1 MLWYKTWQETRTRL
15 MIGAAALGWVC
26 VAIVLTQKGNRA
38 HAVPPLTYPAYIW
51 KAVYK
56 GYVRDFFTFLVIVLG
71 GGGLLQERAHGTAG
85 FTLALPVS
93 RIRLMMVRA
102 AVGLAEVA
110 LLSLAPAIVVCAFS
124 PVMGEHY
131 QLAQALQF
139 SLLWTAG
146 GAIVLGAAVLLST
159 VVASEYSAWIA
170 CFLSIMLYSA
180 AVNVTALQQ
189 FPWLN
194 FFKIMSG
201 ADMPYFSSASHLLTG
216 PLPWAM
222 LLAMTAVAMGFIAMA
237 GRFTQKRDY

>member
-1 MLWYKTWQETRTRL
+1 MLWYKTWRETRTRL

-38 HAVPPLTYPAYIW
+38 HAEPPLTYVAYIW

-56 GYVRDFFTFLVIVLG
+56 GYVRDFFTIIVIVLG

-93 RIRLMMVRA
+93 RTRLMMTRA
-102 AVGLAEVA
+102 AVGLVEVA
-110 LLSLAPAIVVCAFS
+110 LLAVVPAVVVCAFS
-124 PVMGEHY
+124 PAMGEHY

-146 GAIVLGAAVLLST
+146 GAVVFGAAVLLST
-159 VVASEYSAWIA
+159 VLAGEYSAWIA
-170 CFLSIMLYSA
+170 CFLCMMLYSA

-189 FPWLN
+189 FPRLN

-201 ADMPYFSSASHLLTG
+201 ADMPYFASASHLLTG
-216 PLPWAM
+216 PLPWAP
-222 LLAMTAVAMGFIAMA
+222 LLAMAAVAMGLIALA

>member
-1 MLWYKTWQETRTRL
+1 MLWYKTWRETRTRL

-38 HAVPPLTYPAYIW
+38 DVQPPLTYAAYIW

-56 GYVRDFFTFLVIVLG
+56 GYVRDFFTIMVIVLG
-71 GGGLLQERAHGTAG
+71 GGSLLQERAHGTAG

-93 RIRLMMVRA
+93 RIRLMTVRA
-102 AVGLAEVA
+102 GVGLGEVA
-110 LLSLAPAIVVCAFS
+110 LLALVPVIVVCGFS

-131 QLAQALQF
+131 QLGQALQF

-146 GAIVLGAAVLLST
+146 GAVVLGTAILFST
-159 VVASEYSAWIA
+159 VVASEYSAWIT
-170 CFLSIMLYSA
+170 CFLCIMLYSA

-189 FPWLN
+189 FPRLN

-201 ADMPYFSSASHLLTG
+201 ADMRYFNSNSRLLTG
-216 PLPWAM
+216 PLPWAP
-222 LLAMTAVAMGFIAMA
+222 LLAMTAIAMGLIALA
-237 GRFTQKRDY
+237 GRLTQKLDY